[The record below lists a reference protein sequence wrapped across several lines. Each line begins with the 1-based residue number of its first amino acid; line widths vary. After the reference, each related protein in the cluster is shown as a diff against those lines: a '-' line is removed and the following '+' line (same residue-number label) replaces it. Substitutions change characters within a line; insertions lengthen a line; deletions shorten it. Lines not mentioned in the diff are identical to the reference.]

1 MVLKRVLAFTGPHKL
16 EDKWS
21 EDVYQVVDK
30 PRESIPVYQVR
41 PVEGGRD
48 EILHRNLLLPVG
60 HLRDGGVQPDSEPP
74 LEVPPPPKLDT
85 TVPKPITG
93 RHSPIPANVPSESS
107 SESESESYGVERF
120 PARVSSPSYDSSS
133 SLADSESSPTSSEGS
148 SEESDGELPR
158 RSNRT
163 SIPTKRYIEQ
173 CSPLRHFPMYL
184 DFTLDI

>member
-1 MVLKRVLAFTGPHKL
+1 MCSPVLDLC
-16 EDKWS
+16 S
-21 EDVYQVVDK
+21 
-30 PRESIPVYQVR
+30 S
-41 PVEGGRD
+41 
-48 EILHRNLLLPVG
+48 
-60 HLRDGGVQPDSEPP
+60 
-74 LEVPPPPKLDT
+74 VPATDDF
-85 TVPKPITG
+85 
-93 RHSPIPANVPSESS
+93 PIPLGSTSESEHQS
-107 SESESESYGVERF
+107 SPESESESYGVERF